1 MDLRSGR
8 PLGLLHFK
16 SLTMMIRT
24 VFFFFSVLFLGV
36 HLSAQPTQT
45 IRGTVLDE
53 ASSTAI
59 AFATVTLRNTSP
71 VIAAITDSLGH
82 FTLAK
87 VPMGRYDVQVSH
99 MGYEASIVREV
110 SVVSGKQTFLTI
122 HLKEN
127 TVLLKEF
134 VVKPRINKEHPL
146 NTMATLSAKMLSVE
160 EAKRYAGGFDDPA
173 RLATSIAGV
182 AGNTGDN
189 GIIVRGNA
197 PKFLQWK
204 MEGVEIPTP
213 NHFGDLNYLGGG
225 VLTALSSQMLANS
238 DFFTGAFP
246 AEYNNALSGVFDM
259 AMRTGNNQ
267 KRETT
272 VQLGIVGLEN
282 ASEGPFKKGGRA
294 SYLYNYRY
302 STLALLASFLPE
314 GAESIQYQDL
324 SFKLNFPTRKAG
336 IISVWGLGF
345 LDGASSKPK
354 KDPGEWEYA
363 DDDQDDVIKQS
374 TGVAGVSHKY
384 FLPNDAFWKTTLA
397 ATVNDVDWTSQKMN
411 RELEL
416 SPYSKI
422 ANTNWN
428 FILSSYLNKK
438 FSARHTNRT
447 GILLNGMRYDILLN
461 KALNPGEIPQ
471 EVVRAD
477 GQSTLISGYSSS
489 SVSLT
494 PKLLMNVGVNAQ
506 IFTLNNH
513 YTIEPRLGLRQQL
526 NEKQSIGI
534 AYGLHSR
541 LEKLNYYF
549 NHSLSSGEKA
559 VNKDLDFSKAHHLVL
574 SYDWRLSELIHVR
587 IEPYYQSLFSIPV
600 IRDSSFSFINLQSD
614 LFFGEKLQNTGAGR
628 NYGIDLTLEKYLSK
642 GFYYLF
648 SGALFHAEYKG
659 GDGIWR
665 NTRFNRS
672 YVFNFLA
679 GKEWQIGKGNQ
690 NTFGLNA
697 RLSYQGGNRYSP
709 VNERASQLEQEVV
722 YHESDAFSLQSDPM
736 LNVHFT
742 AIYKINK
749 PKRSSE
755 IALKILN
762 LTQQPDFRGH
772 LYNRLNN
779 TVDKELPA
787 LMIPNLSYKIEF

>member
-1 MDLRSGR
+1 
-8 PLGLLHFK
+8 
-16 SLTMMIRT
+16 MIRT
-24 VFFFFSVLFLGV
+24 FFFIFSVLFMGE
-36 HLSAQPTQT
+36 HLFAQPTQT
-45 IRGTVLDE
+45 IRGTVIDE
-53 ASSTAI
+53 ASNTPIAYASVALRNIDPAI
-59 AFATVTLRNTSP
+59 ATM
-71 VIAAITDSLGH
+71 TDSLGH
-82 FTLAK
+82 FSLSK
-87 VPMGRYDVQVSH
+87 VPMGRHDVQVTY
-99 MGYEASIVREV
+99 MGYEPSIIREV
-110 SVVSGKQTFLTI
+110 TVVSGKQTFLTI

-127 TVLLKEF
+127 TTLLKEV
-134 VVKPRINKEHPL
+134 VVKPRINKEQPL

-173 RLATSIAGV
+173 RLASSIAGV

-225 VLTALSSQMLANS
+225 VLTALSSQVLANS

-302 STLALLASFLPE
+302 STLALLTPFLPE
-314 GAESIQYQDL
+314 GAESIKYQDL

-345 LDGASSKPK
+345 LDGASSKAK
-354 KDPGEWEYA
+354 KDPNEWKYA
-363 DDDQDDVIKQS
+363 DDDQNDVIKQS
-374 TGVAGVSHKY
+374 TGIAGVSHKY
-384 FLPNDAFWKTTLA
+384 VFKNDAFWKTTLA
-397 ATVNDVDWTSQKMN
+397 AAVNDVDWTSQKMN
-411 RELEL
+411 NKLEL
-416 SPYSKI
+416 NPYSNI
-422 ANTNWN
+422 TNTNWN
-428 FILSSYLNKK
+428 FTLSSYLNKK

-447 GILLNGMRYDILLN
+447 GILLNGMKYDILLN
-461 KALNPGEIPQ
+461 RALNSGEVPQ
-471 EVVRAD
+471 EIVKAD
-477 GQSTLISGYSSS
+477 GQSALISGYSSS

-494 PKLLMNVGVNAQ
+494 HKLLINIGVNAQ
-506 IFTLNNH
+506 VFTLNNH

-549 NHSLSSGEKA
+549 NNSLSTGEKA
-559 VNKDLDFSKAHHLVL
+559 VNKDLDFSKAHHLAL
-574 SYDWRLSELIHVR
+574 SYDWNVSDLIHVKV
-587 IEPYYQSLFSIPV
+587 EPYYQGLFSIPV
-600 IRDSSFSFINLQSD
+600 IGDSSFSFINLQSD
-614 LFFGEKLQNTGAGR
+614 LFFGEKLQNTGSGR
-628 NYGIDLTLEKYLSK
+628 NYGIDVTLEKYISK

-648 SGALFHAEYKG
+648 SGALFNAEYKG

-665 NTRFNRS
+665 NTRFNRN

-679 GKEWQIGKGNQ
+679 GKEWQIGKSNQ
-690 NTFGLNA
+690 NTFSLNA

-709 VNERASQLEQEVV
+709 VNESASRLEKEVV
-722 YHESDAFSLQSDPM
+722 YNESDAFSLQSDPM

-742 AIYKINK
+742 ASYKINK
-749 PKRSSE
+749 RKRSSE

-779 TVDKELPA
+779 TVDEELPS

>member
-1 MDLRSGR
+1 
-8 PLGLLHFK
+8 
-16 SLTMMIRT
+16 MIRT
-24 VFFFFSVLFLGV
+24 VFFIFGV
-36 HLSAQPTQT
+36 FCAGFGLSAQPTQT
-45 IRGTVLDE
+45 IRGAVIDE
-53 ASSTAI
+53 ASNTAI
-59 AFATVTLRNTSP
+59 AFATVAVRNTTP
-71 VIAAITDSLGH
+71 AMGTTTDSLGH
-82 FTLAK
+82 FALSG
-87 VPMGRYDVQVSH
+87 VPVGRYDVQVTYI
-99 MGYEASIVREV
+99 GYEPSIVREV
-110 SVVSGKQTFLTI
+110 TVVSGKQTFLTI
-122 HLKEN
+122 YLKEN
-127 TVLLKEF
+127 PTLLKEL
-134 VVKPRINKEHPL
+134 VVKPRINKELPL

-173 RLATSIAGV
+173 RLATSMAGV

-204 MEGVEIPTP
+204 MEGVEIPSP

-302 STLALLASFLPE
+302 STLALLTPLLPE
-314 GAESIQYQDL
+314 GAGSIRYQDL

-336 IISVWGLGF
+336 IFSVWGLGF
-345 LDGASSKPK
+345 LDGARSQPK
-354 KDPGEWEYA
+354 KDPAEWKYA
-363 DDDQDDVIKQS
+363 DDDQNDVIEQA
-374 TGVAGVSHKY
+374 TGVAGISHKY
-384 FLPNDAFWKTTLA
+384 FFSNNAFWKTTLA

-411 RELEL
+411 SQLEL
-416 SPYSKI
+416 RPYSKI
-422 ANTNWN
+422 TNTNWN
-428 FILSSYLNKK
+428 FFLSSYFNKK
-438 FSARHTNRT
+438 YSARHTHRT
-447 GILLNGMRYDILLN
+447 GILLNNMRYDILLN
-461 KALNPGEIPQ
+461 KAFTPGQVPQ
-471 EVVRAD
+471 EVVNAN

-489 SVSLT
+489 SVRLT
-494 PKLLMNVGVNAQ
+494 PRLLMNIGINAQ
-506 IFTLNNH
+506 VFTLNNH

-526 NEKQSIGI
+526 TEKHSIGL

-549 NHSLSSGEKA
+549 NNSLSTGEKA
-559 VNKDLDFSKAHHLVL
+559 VNKNLDFSKAHHWAL
-574 SYDWRLSELIHVR
+574 SYDWNVTDLIHVR
-587 IEPYYQSLFSIPV
+587 IEPYYQRLFSIPV

-614 LFFGEKLQNTGAGR
+614 LFFGEKLQNTGTGR
-628 NYGIDLTLEKYLSK
+628 NYGVDVTLEKYVSN

-648 SGALFHAEYKG
+648 SGALFRAEYKG

-679 GKEWQIGKGNQ
+679 GKEWQIGQSHQ
-690 NTFGLNA
+690 NTFSLNA

-709 VNERASQLEQEVV
+709 VDENASTVRKEVV
-722 YHESDAFSLQSDPM
+722 YDESDAFSVQSPP
-736 LNVHFT
+736 LFNVHFT

-749 PKRSSE
+749 RKRSSE

-762 LTQQPDFRGH
+762 LTRQPDFRGH

-779 TVDKELPA
+779 TVDEELPA